1 MQIKECKHCGKQFEA
16 SRTNQIYCSEEC
28 NKQRWYKKKLEK
40 NKGILHI
47 RKGKITFRLVQ

>member
-40 NKGILHI
+40 K
-47 RKGKITFRLVQ
+47 